1 MDANDIR
8 VWCMQNPRPSVVRVT
23 NADGQQQEVV
33 VQGQWT
39 KLADTLAT
47 LQPEL
52 LEALNADKQLIRAI
66 APNDLSEDWEP
77 DERPRAT
84 SARRT
89 SSGESA
95 GSFVG
100 IPIPVSDPETARFV
114 LMGKLLAD
122 AYKDAN
128 TARDAAFQHLVDIVN
143 SAHKRSESVE
153 RAKDALHKLEIQR
166 LRQQVEAA
174 GQEPAPSPEGEL
186 TLQNLLGVLLQGMG
200 AGQAADA
207 GERVPNGKAS

>member
-8 VWCMQNPRPSVVRVT
+8 VWCMQNPRPAVVRVT
-23 NADGQQQEVV
+23 NADGQTQEVV

-66 APNDLSEDWEP
+66 APNDLSEEWEA
-77 DERPRAT
+77 DERPARAA
-84 SARRT
+84 SSRRS
-89 SSGESA
+89 SSGEPS
-95 GSFVG
+95 SYVG
-100 IPIPVSDPETARFV
+100 IPITAADPETQRFA
-114 LMGKLLAD
+114 LIGKLLAD

-128 TARDAAFQHLVDIVN
+128 TARDAAFQHLVEIVDKMT
-143 SAHKRSESVE
+143 KRSDSVE

-166 LRQQVEAA
+166 LRAQVEEL
-174 GQEPAPSPEGEL
+174 GSEPVASPEGEL
-186 TLQNLLGVLLQGMG
+186 TLQNLLGVVLQGAAQG
-200 AGQAADA
+200 AANAATGA
-207 GERVPNGKAS
+207 TNGKAS